1 MSGARNSQLHG
12 ASDVIYLRRAST
24 TTTVLDQWDS
34 KQYSSNYP
42 YTHMLVQLSTLI
54 KDFPYSK

>member
-42 YTHMLVQLSTLI
+42 YTHI
-54 KDFPYSK
+54 